1 MADLHVH
8 PHRPAHGGALYFP
21 LIITLSAAPTLAPR
35 ALLLLALMVLQCST
49 DLVYITPAV
58 LIPVSAVAIWHLARR
73 ATRPAGARLMIVA
86 IAAGITVLAI
96 HFPYLRVAAS
106 NPHLAQQTNWRLDP
120 MRNAVEM
127 PGGLLSLMSPFD
139 VPSLALLLVVAVA
152 ALVLWRGWRGS
163 PRELSLAGHAL
174 LWVIVGLLI
183 SLPLRIDVLGSVWT
197 LPHVLAAQRWI
208 PFAAA
213 IRLPERLRVAALMG
227 ITLLAG
233 IAFAE
238 LLRHLA
244 SLPALHARARWVAN
258 GLAMLLAVAMYGR
271 YVAAVGQPR
280 GYGPPLPAYQLQEPP
295 RDDSAVL
302 RALRAAGGA
311 TIEVPLPPGQPT
323 AAAAHAPAMYRSI
336 FHWQP
341 LLNGYSSY
349 WPVDFAARMKV
360 ATRLPDPDALAQL
373 QRETGLAYVLVRAS
387 EQLPIDAK
395 PHRNA
400 RRAEIA
406 RNGGRSDLTP
416 SPPATNS
423 CSSRSGNH
431 KGTLAR
437 AFLPPHSGGRP
448 GWGPRVSVNAR
459 ATRRAPCLLRGLRR
473 LRRRARRRLDA
484 TQEAHRVRR
493 HEQALART
501 VGDELVALRKERFD
515 RFVRSRSPAARHRV
529 TVEHTVLDDHVA
541 AHRHDWGVGV
551 ELVQHVLFGVQR
563 IEDHHGGFAVDALLH
578 VRNDLRRH
586 RAADEKID
594 ALLQDRRLAKGLR
607 QTCDTA
613 MRNGAATRWWART
626 TAAARASRCTSL
638 LLLEEDLLRDPHVE
652 RVLQRR
658 NAQPLVLRPGL
669 AAIRVADGHL
679 IEELAV
685 GQFARRARS
694 GSLVGFRLGAG

>member
-1 MADLHVH
+1 MQKSPMGRGLKRAAVL
-8 PHRPAHGGALYFP
+8 GALYSLLLAWLTWPLAAHLGTHLPGTFPGSEFDPLYSGWVLAWQTHALVHAGVAIANANIYFPAPDALYYGPAALGALPLFAPVYLLTGNPTLALNLMWLGSIVLAATIIHLVVFEWTRLHTAGLVAAVTFLANRWLIYTFIPTVPHMAVLFYFP
-21 LIITLSAAPTLAPR
+21 LIIALSAAPTLNARR

-139 VPSLALLLVVAVA
+139 VPSLALVLVVAVA

-163 PRELSLAGHAL
+163 ARARSLAGHAL

-233 IAFAE
+233 LAFAE

-258 GLAMLLAVAMYGR
+258 GLAMLLAVAMYGQ

-323 AAAAHAPAMYRSI
+323 AAAAHAPAMYRSL

-360 ATRLPDPDALAQL
+360 ATRLPDRDALAQL

-395 PHRNA
+395 LAPQ
-400 RRAEIA
+400 RAAWLEIA
-406 RNGGRSDLTP
+406 RNGGRSDLTLV
-416 SPPATNS
+416 A
-423 CSSRSGNH
+423 
-431 KGTLAR
+431 ADDQ
-437 AFLPPHSGGRP
+437 
-448 GWGPRVSVNAR
+448 
-459 ATRRAPCLLRGLRR
+459 LLLFKV
-473 LRRRARRRLDA
+473 AA
-484 TQEAHRVRR
+484 TQ
-493 HEQALART
+493 
-501 VGDELVALRKERFD
+501 
-515 RFVRSRSPAARHRV
+515 
-529 TVEHTVLDDHVA
+529 
-541 AHRHDWGVGV
+541 
-551 ELVQHVLFGVQR
+551 
-563 IEDHHGGFAVDALLH
+563 
-578 VRNDLRRH
+578 
-586 RAADEKID
+586 
-594 ALLQDRRLAKGLR
+594 
-607 QTCDTA
+607 
-613 MRNGAATRWWART
+613 
-626 TAAARASRCTSL
+626 
-638 LLLEEDLLRDPHVE
+638 
-652 RVLQRR
+652 
-658 NAQPLVLRPGL
+658 
-669 AAIRVADGHL
+669 
-679 IEELAV
+679 
-685 GQFARRARS
+685 
-694 GSLVGFRLGAG
+694 